1 MVGEQNTHIHIREDG
16 TVIRHSHG
24 PGGNGEPT
32 AHCQLMPSDEAAPRV
47 SRADFHEDG
56 GHVHAEET
64 LRLTGRKR
72 TEHAEHSAVHEDES
86 VHTHTDGTIHE
97 HVHAD
102 GTVHSHAHA
111 DGSVHSHTHADG
123 TVHEHVHA
131 DGTVHDHAHE
141 EEEELTHIH
150 THGGHPHVHTNTK
163 AVLNRISRAIGH
175 LESIKRM
182 VEDGRDCSEVLI
194 QLSAVKSAINN
205 TGKVILQD
213 HIEHCIVDAVES
225 GDREVLIELEKAID
239 RFIK

>member
-24 PGGNGEPT
+24 PGGNGEPM
-32 AHCQLMPSDEAAPRV
+32 AHGQIMASDEAAPRISSV
-47 SRADFHEDG
+47 HFHEDG
-56 GHVHAEET
+56 
-64 LRLTGRKR
+64 
-72 TEHAEHSAVHEDES
+72 
-86 VHTHTDGTIHE
+86 
-97 HVHAD
+97 
-102 GTVHSHAHA
+102 HSH
-111 DGSVHSHTHADG
+111 
-123 TVHEHVHA
+123 EQ
-131 DGTVHDHAHE
+131 E
-141 EEEELTHIH
+141 EEAELTHIH

-182 VEDGRDCSEVLI
+182 VEEGRDCSEVLI